1 MFVLDIQVI
10 AETYCLRGDGLYQV
24 ASYSSCTLVIL
35 QNYLVS
41 AMKDDLNPQ
50 FCCVSPVNLLA
61 SVFQRFDTELIHE
74 CAKARWSSVVFCAF
88 LMSEETGD
96 GTSNCQ
102 LKSEEG

>member
-1 MFVLDIQVI
+1 MFVLHIQVT

-24 ASYSSCTLVIL
+24 APYSSCTLVIL

-61 SVFQRFDTELIHE
+61 SVFQRFDTELMHGRISVL
-74 CAKARWSSVVFCAF
+74 RQDGLLLSSV
-88 LMSEETGD
+88 LPYE
-96 GTSNCQ
+96 
-102 LKSEEG
+102 